1 MTYVSQCIL
10 ESNIVR
16 WEHALDNDIGYRDDI
31 GEYEFLPVSDDF
43 LADNALKL
51 AEEQNRLSSIAPGE
65 AKLIR
70 KTRRLASLGACTCKH
85 GGAGVHRDVCPKSYI
100 SKGIA
105 LAQLEREE
113 KKHAML
119 SEAAQVAAN
128 KVAESRRKQRETAWK
143 LREASSSS

>member
-1 MTYVSQCIL
+1 
-10 ESNIVR
+10 
-16 WEHALDNDIGYRDDI
+16 
-31 GEYEFLPVSDDF
+31 
-43 LADNALKL
+43 
-51 AEEQNRLSSIAPGE
+51 
-65 AKLIR
+65 LIR
-70 KTRRLASLGACTCKH
+70 KTHRLASLGACTCKH